1 MSELVSG
8 EAVVLELRLAKL
20 ASRAVAFTLD
30 AVVMVTVFLAALLG
44 LVGTLVDVDDALG
57 ATLALVLALLVFVGY
72 PVTVETL
79 TRGRSLGKLALGLR
93 VVREDGG
100 PIRFRQALVRGLAGF
115 IVDFGVFS
123 FFTGAVGVISSL
135 SSAKGKR
142 VGDVLAGTV
151 VLRER
156 MPTPSAQPLAMPPS
170 LAGWAAGLELSRL
183 PDDLALAA
191 RQFVLRAGT
200 LDPGVRASVGARLA
214 TEVAGH
220 VSPPPPGQPPAEE
233 YLAAVLA
240 ERRRRE
246 GARLAAAAPASGP
259 PWPGAPPPGPGP
271 APPPPSPGTGPPGFA
286 PPG

>member
-1 MSELVSG
+1 VSG

-20 ASRAVAFTLD
+20 ASRALAFALD
-30 AVVMVTVFLAALLG
+30 LVVMGTVFAAALLG
-44 LVGTLVDVDDALG
+44 LAGTLVDVDDALG
-57 ATLALVLALLVFVGY
+57 TALTLVLALLVFVGY

-123 FFTGAVGVISSL
+123 FFIGVVGVISSL

-142 VGDVLAGTV
+142 VGDMLAGTV

-156 MPTPSAQPLAMPPS
+156 MPTPAVQPAPMPPP
-170 LAGWAAGLELSRL
+170 LVGWATGLELSRL
-183 PDDLALAA
+183 PDELALAA
-191 RQFVLRAGT
+191 RQFLLRADT

-214 TEVAGH
+214 TGVAGH
-220 VSPPPPGQPPAEE
+220 VSPPPPVPAPPEE

-246 GARLAAAAPASGP
+246 GARLAAAAPAQPDVRP
-259 PWPGAPPPGPGP
+259 PRSGP
-271 APPPPSPGTGPPGFA
+271 APPPLGQDTGPPGFA